1 MDDSSLYFSEM
12 ENTRLNRDALNNL
25 SGQILASAICVHRHL
40 GPGLLESVYHVCMI
54 EELQTRK
61 IKCETFVSV
70 QLHYMGKSLNKEY
83 IIDLLVENEIVL
95 ELKAA
100 EVILP
105 VHKAQILSYIKLA
118 NKRLGLLINF
128 NVPLIK
134 NGFKRFVNK
143 F

>member
-1 MDDSSLYFSEM
+1 M
-12 ENTRLNRDALNNL
+12 ENTRLNREALNNL
-25 SGQILASAICVHRHL
+25 SGQILDSAICVHRYL
-40 GPGLLESVYHVCMI
+40 GPGLLESVYQVCMI

-61 IKCETFVSV
+61 IKSETFVPV
-70 QLHYMGKSLNKEY
+70 QLNYMGKSLSKEY

-95 ELKAA
+95 ELKAV

-105 VHKAQILSYIKLA
+105 VHEAQILSYIKLS

-134 NGFKRFVNK
+134 NGFKRFVNNL
-143 F
+143 